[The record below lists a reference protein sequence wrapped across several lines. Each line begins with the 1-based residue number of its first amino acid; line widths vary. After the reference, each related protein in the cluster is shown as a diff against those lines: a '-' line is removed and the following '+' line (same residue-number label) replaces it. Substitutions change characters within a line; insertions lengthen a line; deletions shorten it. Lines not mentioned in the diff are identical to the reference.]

1 MDRGAVHCP
10 QHRRPTHRE
19 CSTTG
24 AGFGFRDVG
33 ERPVDLSNTLT
44 LSDYVVLDAAVFYR
58 RGRLSIDV
66 NFKNLTS
73 ETYFNGNGTFVFPGE
88 PFSVLGRVG
97 WSF

>member
-1 MDRGAVHCP
+1 
-10 QHRRPTHRE
+10 
-19 CSTTG
+19 
-24 AGFGFRDVG
+24 
-33 ERPVDLSNTLT
+33 
-44 LSDYVVLDAAVFYR
+44 VVLDAAVFYR
-58 RGRLSIDV
+58 RGRLSLDL